1 MPDFK
6 KNNKFSGGGRGG
18 GFSRG
23 GDRPSYGGDRRGGG
37 RDFGRPQTEM
47 FAATCNNCNAACE
60 VPFRPNGT
68 KPVFCKNCFVRNDE
82 PRADGRPYEKRPF
95 SEQRPSPMRAPS
107 ATSASDPRIGAMQR
121 ELGEMHAKIDA
132 LMTRLESAAY
142 ASIISA
148 SPNRAEAIEKP
159 AKKAS
164 VKVTPKA
171 VAKPTPKKAAK
182 PAKKTAK
189 KKA

>member
-6 KNNKFSGGGRGG
+6 KNNKFSGGSRGG

-37 RDFGRPQTEM
+37 RDFGRPQAEM

-82 PRADGRPYEKRPF
+82 QRSDGRSYEKRPF

-107 ATSASDPRIGAMQR
+107 ATSAADPRIGAMQK
-121 ELGEMHAKIDA
+121 EMGEIHAKLDA
-132 LMTRLESAAY
+132 LVARLESAAY
-142 ASIISA
+142 STIITA
-148 SPNRAEAIEKP
+148 SPNRAEVSEKIEKKVV
-159 AKKAS
+159 AKPE
-164 VKVTPKA
+164 VKKA
-171 VAKPTPKKAAK
+171 VA
-182 PAKKTAK
+182 
-189 KKA
+189 